1 MCQEANA
8 SNRPL
13 WMAVMLIT
21 AVLVAAATA
30 VLLHLVGA
38 SSVSVITA
46 AGVAFATAMTL
57 CLSAWKF
64 LHSA

>member
-1 MCQEANA
+1 MRQEANV

-21 AVLVAAATA
+21 AVLVTAATA
-30 VLLHLVGA
+30 VLLYQAGA
-38 SSVSVITA
+38 SRANVLTA
-46 AGVAFATAMTL
+46 AGVAFPTTMTL

-64 LHSA
+64 LHP

>member
-1 MCQEANA
+1 MRQEANV

-30 VLLHLVGA
+30 VLLHLAGA
-38 SSVSVITA
+38 SPASVVTA
-46 AGVAFATAMTL
+46 AGVAFATTMTL

-64 LHSA
+64 LHS

>member
-1 MCQEANA
+1 VRQEGNA

-21 AVLVAAATA
+21 AVLVAAAAA
-30 VLLHLVGA
+30 VLLHLAGA
-38 SSVSVITA
+38 SPASVVTA
-46 AGVAFATAMTL
+46 MGVAFATTMTL

-64 LHSA
+64 LHS